1 MMPLKPE
8 RVIAFTIELIFVLLG
23 AVVVWLGVT
32 SHIFFNR
39 RGLAWII
46 LSAVIV
52 LWGLRSLYKPG
63 QWWLRRQILTRGVS
77 LVLLGMVMLCMAWA
91 PFLWAGRLLAAGGV
105 ILAVRGIVGA
115 ALALSPR

>member
-1 MMPLKPE
+1 MPLKPE

-23 AVVVWLGVT
+23 AIVVWLGLT

-39 RGLAWII
+39 RGLAWIV

-63 QWWLRRQILTRGVS
+63 QWWLRRQIMTRGIS
-77 LVLLGMVMLCMAWA
+77 LVLLLAV
-91 PFLWAGRLLAAGGV
+91 AGLILAA
-105 ILAVRGIVGA
+105 RGFLGA